1 MMSENRIVT
10 SGNKELDRI
19 LGGGIII
26 GDNVVWYDDAGSL
39 APIFCLNLLRISLEQ
54 KKSLI
59 YISFDHS
66 PKSIM
71 EKLGSL
77 ANCEFLTILDCFT
90 NGKGEGSDI
99 FQQFYK
105 QKKSQTTCKVIKI
118 DEPGNADHVT
128 GAFYGLQKTM
138 KDDVRFIFDSL
149 TGMQELWGG
158 EDQILKFYSHSC
170 PRLYEL
176 NTIAYWI
183 VEKEA
188 HSPRLKAHL
197 NKITQVAIDLSLK
210 RGKTTLTVIKADKR
224 DLNILNKPV
233 DYWNKGQEIIFESGK
248 RSGSN
253 RIELGIRLK
262 ELRIKRGLSQTELG
276 KLVGV
281 TPSTISQVES
291 NLIYPSL
298 PALFKI
304 SEVLSVQVNYF
315 FPTSEEQSHPVVFS
329 SKDAVSVQL
338 PGMVRETIN
347 AKMLTPVDFKGNSET
362 YTIEIPSHTKL
373 SSHFFV
379 HKGEEIGYLVSGKLR
394 VTLDH
399 AEYDVNQGDLVCLAA
414 DVPQQW
420 ENPGDETAELLW
432 IKMKVSD
439 FLKTINSPILST

>member
-1 MMSENRIVT
+1 MNTENRIVT
-10 SGNKELDRI
+10 SGNKQLDKI

-39 APIFCLNLLRISLEQ
+39 APIFYINLLRTSIRE
-54 KKSLI
+54 KKFII

-66 PKSIM
+66 PKSIV

-77 ANCEFLTILDCFT
+77 AKSEFLTILDCFT
-90 NGKGEGSDI
+90 NGKGEGSEI

-105 QKKSQTTCKVIKI
+105 QKPSSLPCQVIKI
-118 DEPGNADHVT
+118 DEPENMDHVT

-149 TGMQELWGG
+149 TGMQELWGD
-158 EDQILKFYSHSC
+158 EDQILKFYAHSC

-188 HSPRLKAHL
+188 HSQRLKAHL

-224 DLNILNKPV
+224 ELNILNKPV
-233 DYWNKGQEIIFESGK
+233 DYWNKGQDIIFESGK

-253 RIELGIRLK
+253 RIELGARLK
-262 ELRIKRGLSQTELG
+262 ELRTKRGLSQTELG

-281 TPSTISQVES
+281 TPSSISQVES
-291 NLIYPSL
+291 NLIFPSL
-298 PALFKI
+298 PALFKM

-315 FPTSEEQSHPVVFS
+315 FSTSAEQSNPVVFS
-329 SKDAVSVQL
+329 RKDAVSVQL
-338 PGMVRETIN
+338 PGIEKEILQ
-347 AKMLTPVDFKGNSET
+347 AKMLTPVGYEADCEPYS
-362 YTIEIPSHTKL
+362 IEIPPHTKV

-379 HKGEEIGYLVSGKLR
+379 HKGNEIGYLVSGKLR
-394 VTLDH
+394 VTMDH
-399 AEYDVNQGDLVCLAA
+399 TEHDINPGDLVCLTA

-420 ENPGDETAELLW
+420 ENPSDETAELLW
-432 IKMKVSD
+432 IKIK
-439 FLKTINSPILST
+439 